1 MLKNISLPDFE
12 ILAQPDDTTCGPT
25 CLQAV
30 YNYFQDNISL
40 TNVIEQTSRWSDEG
54 TLAVV
59 LGNNALKRGYKAVLY
74 TYNLLVFD
82 PTWFS
87 DEKKNIIELLEK
99 QMAVKHNAKLHFAS
113 NAYIQFLK
121 NGGEIRFQELDEKL
135 LIKYLDQQLPILTG
149 LSATYLYGTPR
160 EIPETN
166 EYNDIKG
173 KPSGHFVVI
182 SGYDKAKQQFLIA
195 DPLKPNPM
203 ARSQQFYMVTKN
215 RLINSIMLGVI
226 TYDANILII
235 KPKAES

>member
-1 MLKNISLPDFE
+1 MLKNISLPEFE
-12 ILAQPDDTTCGPT
+12 ILSQPDDTTCGPT

-30 YNYFQDNISL
+30 YNFFGDNIPL
-40 TNVIEQTSRWSDEG
+40 TQVIQETSRWSDGG
-54 TLAVV
+54 TLAVI

-74 TYNLLVFD
+74 TYNLMVFD
-82 PTWFS
+82 PSWFNNT
-87 DEKKNIIELLEK
+87 ETNIIELLEK
-99 QMAVKHNAKLHFAS
+99 QMEVKHDPKLHFAS
-113 NAYIQFLK
+113 LAYMQFLK
-121 NGGEIRFQELDEKL
+121 KGGEIRFQELDDEL
-135 LIKYLDQQLPILTG
+135 LISYLDRQLPILTG

-160 EIPETN
+160 EISETN

-182 SGYDKAKQQFLIA
+182 SGYDKDTNSFLVA

-203 ARSQQFYMVTKN
+203 ARSQQYYMVTKT
-215 RLINSIMLGVI
+215 RLINSIMLGIV